1 MAKKQVYDYALGKFV
16 DAAETTSQTYNPT
29 YSNAGVRTAT
39 NTNTTKSTPT
49 STATKTS
56 TTSSTAK
63 APEQTSAP
71 ATQAAAPATVS
82 APDYSVY
89 QYDPTTNAAYTSAM
103 EALNKAKGEMPMYA
117 GTYDDQLDALYQQI
131 VNRDKFKYDL
141 NEDMF
146 YQQAADRAMQMGN
159 MAMMDTMGQA
169 AALTGGYGNTYAQN
183 VGQQAYQGY
192 IQQLNDNIPEYYQAA
207 LDAYNAEGDAMMNQY
222 GLLGDLASREYS
234 QYQDELANYWQN
246 VSHLQNVADTE
257 YGRGY
262 DNWYNAYQMGTNTQ
276 NTNYDRLVTM
286 MTSMGYKPSEQEILA
301 AGMTPEQAGAFMNY
315 YDAQNK
321 KSSGGTK
328 SDFDYDSVV
337 TNITGAIKNG
347 SVLYTEASA
356 ALDAAAKEGK
366 ITESQKQSA
375 LNACK
380 EAVKERNRNGVN
392 YV

>member
-39 NTNTTKSTPT
+39 NTSTTKSTPT
-49 STATKTS
+49 PTANKTS

-89 QYDPTTNAAYTSAM
+89 QYDPATNAAYTSAM
-103 EALNKAKGEMPMYA
+103 EALNKAKGEMPTYA
-117 GTYDDQLDALYQQI
+117 GTYDDQLDELYNQI

-207 LDAYNAEGDAMMNQY
+207 FDAYNAEGDAMLNQY
-222 GLLGDLASREYS
+222 GLLGDLANREYG

-321 KSSGGTK
+321 PKSYSGPKEEEFVAPT
-328 SDFDYDSVV
+328 YDEILSTAKANIASGEKQYTDVYQVV
-337 TNITGAIKNG
+337 
-347 SVLYTEASA
+347 
-356 ALDAAAKEGK
+356 DAAAKEGY
-366 ITESQKQSA
+366 ITEAEKSTMLKDIYS
-375 LNACK
+375 
-380 EAVKERNRNGVN
+380 AVKAKR
-392 YV
+392 